1 MDAGPENQ
9 VRRHV
14 ARQGILPV
22 VDFMDPKNGGVPICS
37 MYGIF
42 TCILVIFRANAGKY
56 SIHGAY
62 GVPPWIGHLH
72 IFGKTQM
79 IQMDMRATLSGRM
92 VNPEQVQFFSNEKY
106 CLSIVFLLPLYASY
120 LVVRMPRTHCLS
132 SAS

>member
-1 MDAGPENQ
+1 MYLNYPKFMTSGC
-9 VRRHV
+9 
-14 ARQGILPV
+14 QGY
-22 VDFMDPKNGGVPICS
+22 GGYVYYIFQLVPICS
-37 MYGIF
+37 MHGIF
-42 TCILVIFRANAGKY
+42 TYIYPKNGPNGGKY

-120 LVVRMPRTHCLS
+120 LEVRMPRNHCLS